1 MRGLAVVAGGGVA
14 GLALARGLLAGGW
27 DVEVHERADGPPATG
42 SSLGMWPHA
51 VAALRRLGLDDLLRT
66 RAVPA
71 GRGELLRADGRVL
84 ASLAPRG
91 DVRLVDRPDLL
102 AALAGGLPPGVVRWS
117 SPLTADGL
125 DEALERADVLVGA
138 DGLRSVVRPRVAPA
152 RPRPLHQVA
161 VRGAARG
168 RADRVAETWGR
179 GRIFGTTAR
188 ADGDTNVY
196 AAVAAALAP
205 AADREDPLALL
216 RRLYAGWHE
225 GVTGTVER
233 LRPETL
239 DVRELHDLP
248 PLPAYARGRVAL
260 VGDAAHAM
268 APNLGRGGCEALVDA
283 VVLAD
288 RLVAAPDAAS
298 ALAGY
303 DAERRGPTR
312 RVVRASRALSRISG
326 ATRGA
331 PVRDAVAALGGRVA
345 RAATAGATVP
355 RDVR

>member
-14 GLALARGLLAGGW
+14 GLALARGLVAGGW
-27 DVEVHERADGPPATG
+27 DVEVHERAAGPPATG
-42 SSLGMWPHA
+42 STLGMWPHA
-51 VAALRRLGLDDLLRT
+51 VAALHRLGLDDLLSA
-66 RAVPA
+66 RAVLA
-71 GRGELLRADGRVL
+71 ARGELLRTDGRVL

-91 DVRLVDRPDLL
+91 DVRFVDRPDLL
-102 AALAGGLPPGVVRWS
+102 AALADGLPAGVVRWS
-117 SPLTADGL
+117 SPLAADAL
-125 DEALERADVLVGA
+125 DDALERADVLVGA
-138 DGLRSVVRPRVAPA
+138 DGLRSVVRPRVAHA
-152 RPRPLHQVA
+152 RPRPPHQVA

-168 RADRVAETWGR
+168 GVDRLAETWGR

-196 AAVAAALAP
+196 AAFAAALASP
-205 AADREDPLALL
+205 AEREDPLGLL

-225 GVTGTVER
+225 GVTATVER

-248 PLPAYARGRVAL
+248 PLPAYARGRAAL

-268 APNLGRGGCEALVDA
+268 APNLGRGACEALVDA
-283 VVLAD
+283 VALAD
-288 RLVAAPDAAS
+288 RLLAAPDVAS
-298 ALAGY
+298 ALAAY

-326 ATRGA
+326 STRGA
-331 PVRDAVAALGGRVA
+331 PARDAAAALAGRVA
-345 RAATAGATVP
+345 RAATAGARGH